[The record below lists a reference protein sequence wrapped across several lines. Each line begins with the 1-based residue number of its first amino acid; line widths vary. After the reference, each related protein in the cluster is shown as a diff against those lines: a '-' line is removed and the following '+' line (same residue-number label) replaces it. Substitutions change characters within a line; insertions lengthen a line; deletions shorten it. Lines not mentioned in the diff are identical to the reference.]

1 VPLGVELVLEE
12 FVVGGDGARSCDIAA
27 GLLGGST
34 GSRASVVVGS
44 AVYFVH
50 RASTW
55 GRERLGRFSRLA
67 ERVSKQ
73 YAQWAW
79 VAIL

>member
-1 VPLGVELVLEE
+1 VLEE

-27 GLLGGST
+27 GLLEGST

-55 GRERLGRFSRLA
+55 GRERLGRFSRLE

-79 VAIL
+79 VSIL